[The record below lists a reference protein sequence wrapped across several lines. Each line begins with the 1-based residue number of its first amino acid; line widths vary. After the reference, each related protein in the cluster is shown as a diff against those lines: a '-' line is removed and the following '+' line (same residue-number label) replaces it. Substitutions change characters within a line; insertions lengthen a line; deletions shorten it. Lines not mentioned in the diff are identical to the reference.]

1 MTIHITI
8 LHRHAVLEVDGKE
21 GTDED
26 PIIVT
31 EQFIVISNDEK
42 HDNNF
47 VHKVQESIHDYLSS
61 INYPVHTMHEF
72 TDGCQSQ
79 YKSCNC
85 MGDVSYGCGDF
96 GYKRIIRNYF
106 ETSHAK
112 GKFFSLIELYD
123 VTS

>member
-1 MTIHITI
+1 MYIIKYFSLNYFSDVLPKNELQTQYFQRTEVTIHITI

-47 VHKVQESIHDYLSS
+47 VHKVQ
-61 INYPVHTMHEF
+61 
-72 TDGCQSQ
+72 
-79 YKSCNC
+79 
-85 MGDVSYGCGDF
+85 
-96 GYKRIIRNYF
+96 
-106 ETSHAK
+106 
-112 GKFFSLIELYD
+112 
-123 VTS
+123 